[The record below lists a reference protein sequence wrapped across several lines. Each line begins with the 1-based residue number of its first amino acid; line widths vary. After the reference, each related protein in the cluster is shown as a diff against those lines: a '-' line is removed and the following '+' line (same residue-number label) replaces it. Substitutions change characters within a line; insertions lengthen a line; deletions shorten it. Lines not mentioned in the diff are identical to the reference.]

1 MEPCLTRIALLLT
14 AISLCSH
21 SLADSA
27 TQVRPPLVVGFTEFP
42 PAIYSDAQGVAHG
55 PLAEATRELLR
66 KAGYQASFRS
76 LPTARLYAAL
86 KNGSITLWA
95 GAGGK
100 PGLAAHTLET
110 RHPLAEIRLQIY
122 HRPETPVPRLPEGLA
137 GQGVIMVGGYD
148 YWERINRVLENPQ
161 YSIRLHHTASHLSGL
176 RMLEQRRADF
186 LLGYRIPTEHARRQL
201 GIEPLPSITLERV
214 PIRFIVSRYAPDA
227 EALRDALDRA
237 HEQLMVATP
246 GWPKGDTEARLP
258 AASR

>member
-1 MEPCLTRIALLLT
+1 MTRLALLLT
-14 AISLCSH
+14 ALFACSI

-27 TQVRPPLVVGFTEFP
+27 TQVRPALAVGFSEFP
-42 PAIYSDAQGVAHG
+42 PAIYSDAQGTAQG
-55 PLAEATRELLR
+55 PLAEATRQLLHQ
-66 KAGYQASFRS
+66 AGYQPSFRS

-86 KNGSITLWA
+86 KDGTITLWA

-110 RHPLAEIRLQIY
+110 RHALAEIRLNIY
-122 HRPETPVPRLPEGLA
+122 HRPDTPAPRLPDGLA

-148 YWERINRVLENPQ
+148 YWERINQILENPQ
-161 YSIRLHHTASHLSGL
+161 YSIRLLHTASHLSGL
-176 RMLEQRRADF
+176 RMLEHRRADY
-186 LLGYRIPTEHARRQL
+186 LLGYQIPTEHARQQL

-214 PIRFIVSRYAPDA
+214 PIHFIISRYAPDS

-237 HEQLMVATP
+237 HEQLLVAVP
-246 GWPKGDTEARLP
+246 GWPTGQSEAHLP